1 MENKKFLLVIRYII
15 LILLVLS
22 IILYKKDNVDI
33 YAVIVVLIII
43 INNQLRFFLLSE
55 KRFFV
60 VVSIASE
67 CALSCFCYNIYGG
80 IVLFY
85 FLSAALDGAILLK
98 GSFTYI
104 INGLI
109 LITMIILGRN
119 LSMNEI
125 ISATSAVLTLSVLSI
140 YIRDEQN
147 RRRKVQELYDK
158 LRMSENSLR
167 KANSDLE
174 TYSKSVEEL
183 TLLRERNRI
192 SRELHD
198 SVGHSLS
205 TIIIQLGAI
214 EMLARQDGSALAEIS
229 GNLRDYAKSSLQE
242 VRTAVHELKPGE
254 FQRYEGIL
262 AVEEMV
268 KNFTKLTGVD
278 VKLGFSKEKWALDTN
293 QTFMIYRVIQEFL
306 SNSIRHG
313 KATKVN
319 VFMNFSSDKVIIT
332 LKDNGIGA
340 DDIQKGLGL
349 TSIWE
354 RVKEL
359 GGTADYNSR
368 SGEGFLLKVILR
380 YIKELDRDNMNTR

>member
-1 MENKKFLLVIRYII
+1 MENKKFLLVLRYII
-15 LILLVLS
+15 LTLMVLG

-33 YAVIVVLIII
+33 YAVIVVLVFI

-55 KRFFV
+55 KKFLV

-67 CALSCFCYNIYGG
+67 CALSYFSYNTYGG

-98 GSFTYI
+98 GYFTYI

-109 LITMIILGRN
+109 LITMIILSRN
-119 LSMNEI
+119 LSINEI
-125 ISATSAVLTLSVLSI
+125 VSATSAVLTLSVLSI
-140 YIRDEQN
+140 YIKDEQD

-214 EMLARQDGSALAEIS
+214 EKLARQNGSTVAEIA

-262 AVEEMV
+262 AVEEMI

-293 QTFMIYRVIQEFL
+293 QTFVIYRVIQEFL

-319 VFMNFSSDKVIIT
+319 VFMNFSTDKLIIT
-332 LKDNGIGA
+332 LKDNGTGA
-340 DDIQKGLGL
+340 DEVQIGIGL

-359 GGTADYNSR
+359 GGTAEYNSR

-380 YIKELDRDNMNTR
+380 NKKQLDIDHMNKK